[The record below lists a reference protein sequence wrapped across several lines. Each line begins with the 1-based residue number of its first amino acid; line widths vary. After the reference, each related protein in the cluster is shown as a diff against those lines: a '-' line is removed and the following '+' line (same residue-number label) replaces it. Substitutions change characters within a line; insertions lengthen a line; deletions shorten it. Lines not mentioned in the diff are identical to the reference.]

1 MDDFEYKNYR
11 AEQSLMNCG
20 FSPESIASIKS
31 TRVVTHNGTQH
42 VIRNEQSHLF
52 ENSAP
57 KTEIKDY
64 PRPSPSTIEQNA
76 VNKMDQNLIQQLTEQ
91 QQMQTQQF
99 SRFKQYA
106 DNRILQLENQMG
118 QVMERLKVA
127 TEIINTLK
135 SNSEASANR
144 ARLNQ
149 GTTKDP
155 VKEAIDRNGVAPADV
170 SIEKMFYFGNT

>member
-52 ENSAP
+52 ENNTP
-57 KTEIKDY
+57 KTEITDY
-64 PRPSPSTIEQNA
+64 PKSNSTIEENA
-76 VNKMDQNLIQQLTEQ
+76 VNKMDQNLIHQLTEQ

-127 TEIINTLK
+127 TELINTLK

-144 ARLNQ
+144 ARINQ
-149 GTTKDP
+149 GTSKNP
-155 VKEAIDRNGVAPADV
+155 VKESIDRNGVAPADV